1 MKRFL
6 LIAAIAALWL
16 LAVVASQVLSGETG
30 KIRGK
35 VTNLK
40 TKAPIPF
47 VVVQID
53 STTMGAQADANG
65 DYLIINVPPG
75 KYRICAR
82 FVGYATTC
90 VSELTVT
97 ANATTTQDFSL
108 EESVIGSQAQIV
120 TAERDLLKQTAT
132 ANLRQITPE
141 EIKNMPVKTVQD
153 ELKVQTGVVE
163 GRNEAHMRGGRAMS
177 YCGTPPPAIV
187 RGGFDAYGPA
197 HGGTTPPNG
206 EPVDAMFFKAYGVN
220 PFIDTEDDHLSTFA
234 IDCDNAAYTMTRAY
248 LNDGNLPPEE
258 AIRVEEFV
266 NNFKYDYRFPH
277 DRAFDVDLEAA
288 PSRFGKNYQL
298 LKIGIVGKKI
308 DPAHRLDANLVF
320 VVDVSGSMDRENRLG
335 LVRRSLRMLVD
346 QLTPRDRV
354 GIVVYGSNAWVV
366 LEPTSIKNSEAIIN
380 AIERLYPSGSTYAEA
395 GIKLGYQMADRM
407 FERGKINRVILCS
420 DGVANVGQTGAEE
433 ILKHIKQYADKG
445 ITLSSIGFGMGN
457 YNDVLLEKMGDK
469 GNGHYAYVD
478 TWEDARRVFLENL
491 TGTLQ
496 VIARDVKIQVD
507 FNPQVVERYRLLG
520 YENRD
525 VADEKFRD
533 DKEDG
538 GEIGSGHTVTALY
551 EIKLKNEAPRGEI
564 GTIFVRYKDP
574 ENFGVAEIAERID
587 RGTFQT
593 SFDHAS
599 VDFRLAAAAAEFAEI
614 MRGSFWA
621 KGSNLGDVLAVV
633 RALDRDRSE
642 DRWRDDEGRTEEYQP
657 RNDDQ
662 LIEFM
667 DMIAKA
673 DRLRQERERR
683 LSPEP
688 FGMQGE

>member
-6 LIAAIAALWL
+6 LTAAIAALWL

-30 KIRGK
+30 KIHGK
-35 VTNLK
+35 VINLK

-47 VVVQID
+47 AVVVID
-53 STTMGAQADANG
+53 STTMGAQADVNG
-65 DYLIINVPPG
+65 EYVIINVPPG
-75 KYRICAR
+75 KYRLCAR
-82 FVGYATTC
+82 VTGYVQLC
-90 VSELTVT
+90 VTELSVT

-108 EESVIGSQAQIV
+108 NESVVESQAQII

-132 ANLRQITPE
+132 ANIRQITPE
-141 EIKNMPVKTVQD
+141 EIKNMPVQTVQD
-153 ELKVQTGVVE
+153 ILQAQVGVVE
-163 GRNEAHMRGGRAMS
+163 ESGEAHMRAKRAPVG
-177 YCGTPPPAIV
+177 YCGTPPPSIAV
-187 RGGFDAYGPA
+187 GGCYGPA

-234 IDCDNAAYTMTRAY
+234 IDCDNAAYTMARAY
-248 LNDGNLPPEE
+248 LNDGNLPPED

-266 NNFKYDYRFPH
+266 NNFKYNYCFPH
-277 DRAFDVDLEAA
+277 DRAFDVDMEAA

-433 ILKHIKQYADKG
+433 ILKSIKQYADKG

-457 YNDVLLEKMGDK
+457 YNDVLLEKLGDK

-507 FNPQVVERYRLLG
+507 FNQQVVERYRLLG

-587 RGTFQT
+587 RGIFQT